1 MLPRPMRQTALS
13 KRRRN
18 RLERVQAWLQPTRS
32 ADLSDGPS
40 VTWPSVS
47 SPARPHEWRREV
59 ASIQD
64 WFTTLGLLLPWLVY
78 DEFESL
84 KRRIDA

>member
-1 MLPRPMRQTALS
+1 MLPRPMRENALS

-18 RLERVQAWLQPTRS
+18 RLERVQAWLQLTRS
-32 ADLSDGPS
+32 GGPSDGPS

-64 WFTTLGLLLPWLVY
+64 WFTTLGLLLPSLVH
-78 DEFESL
+78 DEFDSL
-84 KRRIDA
+84 KCRIEV